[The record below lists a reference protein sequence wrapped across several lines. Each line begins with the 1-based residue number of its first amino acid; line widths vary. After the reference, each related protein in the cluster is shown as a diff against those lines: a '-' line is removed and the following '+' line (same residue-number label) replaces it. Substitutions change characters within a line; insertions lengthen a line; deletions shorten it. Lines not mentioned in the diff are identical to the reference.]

1 MGPDSSG
8 APSLLTFLTTGTV
21 NNEADCT
28 RHGSSEGV
36 LAALHALCMDFCRGC
51 CGCGG
56 MQEGEPA
63 SGGGTYGNNMLKGP
77 DITSHNCAGYMPRYI
92 PSPQPSTFPQ
102 VDNGSRT
109 LPASLSTR

>member
-1 MGPDSSG
+1 MRQTALGM
-8 APSLLTFLTTGTV
+8 AAQKVFSL
-21 NNEADCT
+21 
-28 RHGSSEGV
+28 H
-36 LAALHALCMDFCRGC
+36 CMRCAWITCRGC

-63 SGGGTYGNNMLKGP
+63 SGGVTYGNNMLKGP